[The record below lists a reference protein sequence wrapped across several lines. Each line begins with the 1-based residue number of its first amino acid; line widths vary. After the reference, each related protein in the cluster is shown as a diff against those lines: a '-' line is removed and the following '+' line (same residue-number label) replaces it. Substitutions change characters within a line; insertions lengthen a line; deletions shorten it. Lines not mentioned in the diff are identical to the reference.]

1 MRNNYINKS
10 IKYNITAQK
19 NMNAFINIITDTD
32 HLVHMQSIPSV
43 CPGAP
48 KKKMQNGIFNSTT
61 TKAIKKL
68 F

>member
-1 MRNNYINKS
+1 
-10 IKYNITAQK
+10 
-19 NMNAFINIITDTD
+19 MNANFNINIITDSD

-48 KKKMQNGIFNSTT
+48 MKKQNEKISSTNTNTNTT
-61 TKAIKKL
+61 TEIDNKSKTVKKL

>member
-1 MRNNYINKS
+1 
-10 IKYNITAQK
+10 
-19 NMNAFINIITDTD
+19 MNANFNINIITDSD

-48 KKKMQNGIFNSTT
+48 MKKQNEKISRTNTNTT
-61 TKAIKKL
+61 ITTATETDEKSKTVKKL

>member
-1 MRNNYINKS
+1 
-10 IKYNITAQK
+10 
-19 NMNAFINIITDTD
+19 MNANTNIIIITDSD

-48 KKKMQNGIFNSTT
+48 MKKQNEKISSTNTNTNTNTNTT
-61 TKAIKKL
+61 TEIDNKSKTVKKL

>member
-1 MRNNYINKS
+1 
-10 IKYNITAQK
+10 
-19 NMNAFINIITDTD
+19 MNANFNIIIITDSD

-48 KKKMQNGIFNSTT
+48 MKKQNEKSFCTT
-61 TKAIKKL
+61 TATEIDTKSKTVKKL

>member
-1 MRNNYINKS
+1 
-10 IKYNITAQK
+10 
-19 NMNAFINIITDTD
+19 MNANTNIIIITDSD

-48 KKKMQNGIFNSTT
+48 KKNEKFSRITT
-61 TKAIKKL
+61 TNTTTATRKL

>member
-1 MRNNYINKS
+1 MNTNTNN
-10 IKYNITAQK
+10 NI
-19 NMNAFINIITDTD
+19 FNIITDSD

-48 KKKMQNGIFNSTT
+48 EKKQNKIFTHTGTT
-61 TKAIKKL
+61 SKTVKKL